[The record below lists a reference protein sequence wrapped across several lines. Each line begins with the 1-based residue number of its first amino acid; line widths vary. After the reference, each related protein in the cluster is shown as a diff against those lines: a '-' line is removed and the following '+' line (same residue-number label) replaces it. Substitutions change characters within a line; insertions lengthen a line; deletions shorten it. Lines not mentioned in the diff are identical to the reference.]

1 LYFLLFTGKAFYLPL
16 SLTVASSSNYVVSEW
31 GLIVGVA
38 GYLYKPTNN
47 TPVLVCYSEAWS
59 TPCFTGVYVVNS
71 NGRGYILV
79 LSNNNGNNGRGLLY
93 PLNNNNNGRVYSI
106 VATVPYTVW
115 VPILV
120 VYFAL
125 LSYALMRS
133 VKASYKLALREH
145 RVLGLALVLVLSINT
160 ILVGAVYV
168 DQATPRY
175 AIPGVTVKHSFHLE
189 NNTLVITLDLSGV
202 YVLESVKCVFKTI
215 EYNSSSNNLV
225 NSVLESRVVENST
238 ILVVIPNYVYEYLYN
253 KTVLEPIPLLPA
265 NLSVYATIPVS
276 CEFRL
281 DKGVLQATFIAEF
294 YWRDL
299 VVTARDN
306 VAEIYNPNPISLEAR
321 VFITNIDRGRVVSST
336 SIVLKPLSTI
346 TLDLS
351 EYGAGNYRVT
361 VQYTLLGLG
370 RSRVAYVMV
379 S

>member
-1 LYFLLFTGKAFYLPL
+1 MPL

-31 GLIVGVA
+31 SLIVGVA

-59 TPCFTGVYVVNS
+59 TPCFTGVYVINS

-79 LSNNNGNNGRGLLY
+79 LSNNNGNSGRGLFY

-133 VKASYKLALREH
+133 VEASYRLALREH

-299 VVTARDN
+299 IVTARDN

-361 VQYTLLGLG
+361 VQYALLGLG

>member
-1 LYFLLFTGKAFYLPL
+1 
-16 SLTVASSSNYVVSEW
+16 
-31 GLIVGVA
+31 
-38 GYLYKPTNN
+38 
-47 TPVLVCYSEAWS
+47 
-59 TPCFTGVYVVNS
+59 
-71 NGRGYILV
+71 
-79 LSNNNGNNGRGLLY
+79 
-93 PLNNNNNGRVYSI
+93 
-106 VATVPYTVW
+106 
-115 VPILV
+115 
-120 VYFAL
+120 
-125 LSYALMRS
+125 
-133 VKASYKLALREH
+133 
-145 RVLGLALVLVLSINT
+145 
-160 ILVGAVYV
+160 V

-299 VVTARDN
+299 VVTARDA

-351 EYGAGNYRVT
+351 EYGTGNYRVT

>member
-1 LYFLLFTGKAFYLPL
+1 LFTGKAFYLPL
-16 SLTVASSSNYVVSEW
+16 SLTVAPSSNHVVSEW
-31 GLIVGVA
+31 SLIVGVA

-47 TPVLVCYSEAWS
+47 TPVLVCYGEAWS

-71 NGRGYILV
+71 NGRGYVLV
-79 LSNNNGNNGRGLLY
+79 LSNNNGNGNSGRGLLY

-106 VATVPYTVW
+106 VATVPPTAW
-115 VPILV
+115 IPILV

-125 LSYALMRS
+125 LSRASVRS
-133 VKASYKLALREH
+133 VKASYKLALIEH

-175 AIPGVTVKHSFHLE
+175 AVPGVTVKHSFHLE
-189 NNTLVITLDLSGV
+189 NSTLVVTLDLSDV
-202 YVLESVKCVFKTI
+202 YVLESAKCVF
-215 EYNSSSNNLV
+215 NSKQTSNSNNRV
-225 NSVLESRVVENST
+225 NSVLESRVVNDNT
-238 ILVVIPNYVYEYLYN
+238 ILVVIPGYVYEYLYN
-253 KTVLEPIPLLPA
+253 KTILEPIPLLPA

-281 DKGVLQATFIAEF
+281 DKGVLRATFIAEF

-299 VVTARDN
+299 VVSVRDSL
-306 VAEIYNPNPISLEAR
+306 VEIYNPNPVSLEAG
-321 VFITNIDRGRVVSST
+321 VFIIDVERGRAVSSA
-336 SIVLKPLSTI
+336 SVVLKPLSTT

-351 EYGAGNYRVT
+351 VHGAGNYRVT
-361 VQYTLLGLG
+361 VQYTLLGLR
-370 RSRVAYVMV
+370 RSRVAYVVV